1 MGDSELGQDFEE
13 AASGGSGKKGLPLF
27 VYIIIIAVIMGAAGF
42 FAGKI
47 FSGGGDDNK
56 DKAPVEK
63 TEKQQPPAETQD
75 VQKDNEEK
83 TEEDAAEPD
92 AGEKKEEDDGTLVS
106 KSKAGLLVLDPFT
119 VNLNDPFGR
128 RYIEVVV
135 NLEISNKTYVAKI
148 NENELI
154 KPRMRDEIFMII
166 SAKSYNE
173 LKSTSGRVTLKEEIM
188 MRVNEL
194 MKEEF
199 DKEPV
204 TRVYFTK
211 FIIQ

>member
-1 MGDSELGQDFEE
+1 MGDEELGQDFED
-13 AASGGSGKKGLPLF
+13 AGGGGGGKKGLPLF

-47 FSGGGDDNK
+47 FSGGENNK
-56 DKAPVEK
+56 EKAAVEK
-63 TEKQQPPAETQD
+63 TEKQEPADTKD
-75 VQKDNEEK
+75 DQKEK
-83 TEEDAAEPD
+83 TEEDTTEAD
-92 AGEKKEEDDGTLVS
+92 SGEKTEEDDGTLVS
-106 KSKAGLLVLDPFT
+106 KSKAGILVLDPFT

-135 NLEISNKTYVAKI
+135 NLEISNKVYVSKI
-148 NENELI
+148 NENELM

-173 LKSTSGRVTLKEEIM
+173 LRSTSGRVTLKEEIM

>member
-1 MGDSELGQDFEE
+1 MGDEELGQDFED
-13 AASGGSGKKGLPLF
+13 AGAGGADKKGLPVF

-47 FSGGGDDNK
+47 FSGGDDNK
-56 DKAPVEK
+56 EKTPVEK
-63 TEKQQPPAETQD
+63 TEKQETKDTQD
-75 VQKDNEEK
+75 KKEDKAEEDATASDTEEK
-83 TEEDAAEPD
+83 TET
-92 AGEKKEEDDGTLVS
+92 DDGTLVS
-106 KSKAGLLVLDPFT
+106 KSKAGILVMDPFT

-135 NLEISNKTYVAKI
+135 NLEISNKLYVSKI
-148 NENELI
+148 NENELM

-173 LKSTSGRVTLKEEIM
+173 LRSTSGRVTLKEEIM